1 MWGGSVS
8 NYFND
13 SPIER
18 REEDLYG
25 VTSFSEALAKSILNI
40 KDPIGTTIALNG
52 AWGSGKSSTVNLIRA
67 ELSEAKDSHLIVTEF
82 KCWWYRGEEALA
94 LAFLQQLNSVLGE
107 QFGDKTR
114 KLVRKLGRGILQA
127 GPVIGPAIALTPVG
141 WLSGLVGGLFDVAK
155 RLFPDEEPLETV
167 FRELS
172 KVLES
177 ENRRFLVII
186 DDMDRLSSEEALAIF
201 RLIKSVGRLPNVMY
215 LVVFDR
221 QLAEQAINEKYPSEG
236 PHFLEKIIQAGFELP
251 MPVSTDLNNA
261 VLASIDEICGTPS
274 EDQIVRFMNVFYD
287 VVAPYITS
295 PRHVSRF
302 QNAISVTWPA
312 IAGEVNL
319 ADFVALEILRLYEP
333 TLFSAIKGNKS
344 LVCGTKTENNNN
356 NDDRFS
362 IFLNGI
368 EEGRQDVAKT
378 ALQRLFPRLESIGYG
393 GEWISEWSSERRV
406 CVEAHFDTY
415 FRLNLSDEVLSGK
428 AIDELIE
435 KAGDSDYIKKVFMD
449 AANARRRTGQSMV
462 PVYFDEL
469 TTHGKRVDKDKVRPL
484 LSALFEIHDA
494 IDLKIDA
501 DSGFMAMANTTL
513 RYHWLIRKL
522 TRNEF
527 SIEERTDMYLK
538 ATEAA
543 SLGWLIN
550 FVSSAR
556 GDYQVRE
563 DRQPTAEE
571 DCLVSENVLPELT
584 KRALNAIRTS
594 SADGSLLVHKD
605 LLYILYRWIDFMGGD
620 PTEARAWT
628 DSLLDDRKALL
639 ILVKVMTGASWSMGM
654 GGFGSLGDRV
664 SKRTVRAQIS
674 DDSPVI
680 DARKFRAAIEKIA
693 NDKNSSDDEI
703 ASIQT
708 LLSAWDH
715 RARGED

>member
-1 MWGGSVS
+1 MS

-172 KVLES
+172 KVLEA

-522 TRNEF
+522 TRNKF

>member
-1 MWGGSVS
+1 
-8 NYFND
+8 
-13 SPIER
+13 
-18 REEDLYG
+18 
-25 VTSFSEALAKSILNI
+25 
-40 KDPIGTTIALNG
+40 
-52 AWGSGKSSTVNLIRA
+52 
-67 ELSEAKDSHLIVTEF
+67 
-82 KCWWYRGEEALA
+82 
-94 LAFLQQLNSVLGE
+94 
-107 QFGDKTR
+107 
-114 KLVRKLGRGILQA
+114 
-127 GPVIGPAIALTPVG
+127 
-141 WLSGLVGGLFDVAK
+141 
-155 RLFPDEEPLETV
+155 
-167 FRELS
+167 
-172 KVLES
+172 
-177 ENRRFLVII
+177 
-186 DDMDRLSSEEALAIF
+186 
-201 RLIKSVGRLPNVMY
+201 
-215 LVVFDR
+215 
-221 QLAEQAINEKYPSEG
+221 
-236 PHFLEKIIQAGFELP
+236 
-251 MPVSTDLNNA
+251 
-261 VLASIDEICGTPS
+261 
-274 EDQIVRFMNVFYD
+274 
-287 VVAPYITS
+287 
-295 PRHVSRF
+295 
-302 QNAISVTWPA
+302 
-312 IAGEVNL
+312 
-319 ADFVALEILRLYEP
+319 
-333 TLFSAIKGNKS
+333 
-344 LVCGTKTENNNN
+344 
-356 NDDRFS
+356 
-362 IFLNGI
+362 
-368 EEGRQDVAKT
+368 
-378 ALQRLFPRLESIGYG
+378 
-393 GEWISEWSSERRV
+393 
-406 CVEAHFDTY
+406 
-415 FRLNLSDEVLSGK
+415 
-428 AIDELIE
+428 
-435 KAGDSDYIKKVFMD
+435 
-449 AANARRRTGQSMV
+449 MV

-522 TRNEF
+522 TRNKF

>member
-1 MWGGSVS
+1 M
-8 NYFND
+8 
-13 SPIER
+13 
-18 REEDLYG
+18 
-25 VTSFSEALAKSILNI
+25 
-40 KDPIGTTIALNG
+40 
-52 AWGSGKSSTVNLIRA
+52 
-67 ELSEAKDSHLIVTEF
+67 IVTEF

-172 KVLES
+172 KVLEA

-522 TRNEF
+522 TRNKF

>member
-1 MWGGSVS
+1 MGGSVS

-172 KVLES
+172 KVLEA

-319 ADFVALEILRLYEP
+319 ADFVALEILRLYGP

-522 TRNEF
+522 TRNKF

>member
-1 MWGGSVS
+1 MGGSVS

-114 KLVRKLGRGILQA
+114 KLVRKLGRRILQA

-141 WLSGLVGGLFDVAK
+141 WLSGLVSGLFDVAK

-172 KVLES
+172 KVLEA

-378 ALQRLFPRLESIGYG
+378 ALQRLFPRLESIRYG

-484 LSALFEIHDA
+484 LSALFKIHDA

-501 DSGFMAMANTTL
+501 DSGFMAMTNTTL

-522 TRNEF
+522 TRNKF

-538 ATEAA
+538 ATESA

-556 GDYQVRE
+556 RDYQMQE
-563 DRQPTAEE
+563 GRQPTAKE

-605 LLYILYRWIDFMGGD
+605 LLYILYRWIDFMSGD

>member
-1 MWGGSVS
+1 MS

-172 KVLES
+172 KVLEA

-522 TRNEF
+522 TRNKF

-563 DRQPTAEE
+563 DRQTTAEE

>member
-1 MWGGSVS
+1 MS

-25 VTSFSEALAKSILNI
+25 VASFSEALAKSILNI

-172 KVLES
+172 KVLEA

-522 TRNEF
+522 TRNKF

>member
-1 MWGGSVS
+1 MGGSVS

-172 KVLES
+172 KVLEA

-319 ADFVALEILRLYEP
+319 ADFIALEILRLYEP

-522 TRNEF
+522 TRNKF

>member
-1 MWGGSVS
+1 MGGSVS

-172 KVLES
+172 KVLEA

-522 TRNEF
+522 TRNKF

-620 PTEARAWT
+620 PTEVRAWT

>member
-1 MWGGSVS
+1 MS

-172 KVLES
+172 KVLEA

-221 QLAEQAINEKYPSEG
+221 QLADKAINEKYPSEG

-274 EDQIVRFMNVFYD
+274 EDQLVRFMNVFYD

-522 TRNEF
+522 TRNKF

-594 SADGSLLVHKD
+594 SADGSLLDHKD

>member
-1 MWGGSVS
+1 MGGSVS

-172 KVLES
+172 KVLEA

-221 QLAEQAINEKYPSEG
+221 QLADKAINEKYPSEG

-274 EDQIVRFMNVFYD
+274 EDQLVRFMNVFYD

-415 FRLNLSDEVLSGK
+415 FRLNFSDEVLSGK

-522 TRNEF
+522 TRNKF

>member
-1 MWGGSVS
+1 MS

-172 KVLES
+172 KVLEA

-435 KAGDSDYIKKVFMD
+435 KAGESDYIKKVFMD

>member
-1 MWGGSVS
+1 MGGSVS

-172 KVLES
+172 KVLEA

-522 TRNEF
+522 TRNKF

-693 NDKNSSDDEI
+693 NDKNSSNDEI

>member
-1 MWGGSVS
+1 MGGSVS

-172 KVLES
+172 KVLEA

-469 TTHGKRVDKDKVRPL
+469 TTYGKRVDKDKVRPL

-522 TRNEF
+522 TRNKF

>member
-1 MWGGSVS
+1 MGGSVS

-172 KVLES
+172 KVLEA

-319 ADFVALEILRLYEP
+319 ADFVALEVLRLYEP
-333 TLFSAIKGNKS
+333 TLFSAIKGSKS
-344 LVCGTKTENNNN
+344 LVCGTKTENNHNN
-356 NDDRFS
+356 VDRFS

-435 KAGDSDYIKKVFMD
+435 KAGDSDYIKKVFMA

-522 TRNEF
+522 TRNRF

-543 SLGWLIN
+543 SLGWLID

-693 NDKNSSDDEI
+693 NDKNSSDDQI

>member
-1 MWGGSVS
+1 MGGSVS

-172 KVLES
+172 KVLEA

-522 TRNEF
+522 TRNKF

-664 SKRTVRAQIS
+664 SKRTVRAQTS

>member
-1 MWGGSVS
+1 MGGSVS

-172 KVLES
+172 KVLEA

-261 VLASIDEICGTPS
+261 VLASIDEICGTPI

-522 TRNEF
+522 TRNKF

>member
-1 MWGGSVS
+1 MS

-172 KVLES
+172 KVLEA

-522 TRNEF
+522 TRNKF

-693 NDKNSSDDEI
+693 NDKNSSNDEI

>member
-1 MWGGSVS
+1 MGGSVS

-172 KVLES
+172 KVLEA

-221 QLAEQAINEKYPSEG
+221 QLADKAINEKYPSEG

-274 EDQIVRFMNVFYD
+274 EDQLVRFMNVFYD

-319 ADFVALEILRLYEP
+319 ADFVALEIIRLHEP

-522 TRNEF
+522 TRNKF

>member
-1 MWGGSVS
+1 MS

-172 KVLES
+172 KVLEA

-221 QLAEQAINEKYPSEG
+221 QLADKAINEKYPSEG

-274 EDQIVRFMNVFYD
+274 EDQLVRFMNVFYD

-415 FRLNLSDEVLSGK
+415 FRLNFSDEVLSGK

-522 TRNEF
+522 TRNKF

>member
-1 MWGGSVS
+1 MS

-563 DRQPTAEE
+563 DRQPTTEE